1 MTPPFFS
8 IFESCSCS
16 SSSAM
21 AATNS
26 LRTRAQKR
34 KRAEAEEAK
43 KGKNLATMPPL
54 VLHKV
59 AERLEHYDRIA
70 FASTCTTFSDAIE
83 EVNKEGK
90 EGEER
95 KKLLVTVMG
104 NNKLLKKAPCFTLD
118 WFKWV
123 HGSFARGF
131 QRGLQDSDLMQ
142 LAAFQGSIETMKW
155 LKSEGI
161 PLETFPFPAGHH
173 AAMGGQIEMLEWL
186 RSEGYEFRL

>member
-1 MTPPFFS
+1 
-8 IFESCSCS
+8 
-16 SSSAM
+16 M
-21 AATNS
+21 AERYPEAH
-26 LRTRAQKR
+26 KR
-34 KRAEAEEAK
+34 QRVAEAAEPKEK
-43 KGKNLATMPPL
+43 SLATMPPL

-118 WFKWV
+118 WFK
-123 HGSFARGF
+123 
-131 QRGLQDSDLMQ
+131 
-142 LAAFQGSIETMKW
+142 
-155 LKSEGI
+155 
-161 PLETFPFPAGHH
+161 
-173 AAMGGQIEMLEWL
+173 
-186 RSEGYEFRL
+186 